1 MTDRDRLIEFL
12 HIAPLEYAKKEKNDT
27 RMFVEFYADYL
38 LANGVIVPPCKVGDY
53 VLWDN
58 GLKESELQMK
68 EVKGIYYDSTN
79 LGMRYILE
87 DFQPIVNHSAIKGIL
102 TKEEAEEKLKE
113 REG

>member
-1 MTDRDRLIEFL
+1 MTDRDRLIEL
-12 HIAPLEYAKKEKNDT
+12 LYSTVADVIDNRKGL
-27 RMFVEFYADYL
+27 VEVADYL

-87 DFQPIVNHSAIKGIL
+87 DSQPIVNHSAIKGIL
-102 TKEEAEEKLKE
+102 TKEQAEEKLKE
-113 REG
+113 LGK